1 MIPNKGIIR
10 VFILGCFFWGPVSHG
25 QGLAVYD
32 NTNFVSL
39 AKQLAESAKQTSQ
52 LMQTVDF
59 LRQQKQRLEEVSTVV
74 RQLQSASA
82 LIRNHQQLYGKVQGE
97 LRSIVSS
104 PYIRP
109 EESDQIIQAFDGL
122 LERSMHAV
130 DYVNQVLTGHLLKM
144 SDADRARILEEH
156 HDQSIEM
163 LAEAESKTR
172 RYRTIISFRK
182 LQDHLN
188 NRITSYE

>member
-1 MIPNKGIIR
+1 MRLGKRIIQL
-10 VFILGCFFWGPVSHG
+10 FFLISFFWSPASYG

-59 LRQQKQRLEEVSTVV
+59 LRQQKQRLEEVSAVV
-74 RQLQSASA
+74 RQLQSARE
-82 LIRNHQQLYGKVQGE
+82 LIRNHQQLHGKVQGE
-97 LRSIVSS
+97 LRSILSS

-109 EESDQIIQAFDGL
+109 GESDQILQTFDGL
-122 LERSMHAV
+122 LERSVHAV

-156 HDQSIEM
+156 HSQSLEM

-172 RYRTIISFRK
+172 RYRMIISFRK

-188 NRITSYE
+188 NRITPYE